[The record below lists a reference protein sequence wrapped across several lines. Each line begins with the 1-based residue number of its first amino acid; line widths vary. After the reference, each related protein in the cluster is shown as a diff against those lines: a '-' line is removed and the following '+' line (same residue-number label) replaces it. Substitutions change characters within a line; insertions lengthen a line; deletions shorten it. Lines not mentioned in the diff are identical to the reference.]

1 MAGVVCQSLW
11 CNQERL
17 LKKRLM
23 SKLDRRKTGC
33 LDGVM
38 YVMTLEE
45 WGTERRLNFVEVE
58 NAIVE
63 LMAFKQKVDG

>member
-1 MAGVVCQSLW
+1 
-11 CNQERL
+11 
-17 LKKRLM
+17 M